1 MSENVSPRAAK
12 RAQEEKALQEKK
24 RYNITVTAIVAVVI
38 VLALFAGFFGSNLFY
53 NKTTA
58 VKAGSEKFTVADFNY
73 NYFSVYN
80 SFYSSYG
87 DMAQYILPAGT
98 PLRETVYNN
107 ETGETWADFFEEQAL
122 SRISQVAMLNA
133 EAAREGFLLPPDQRT
148 SVDDTVSG
156 LTSTALSQG
165 FASLDAYLS
174 YCYGKGMT
182 EKVFRENLSRDV
194 MANAYSDYKLNSF
207 TYTPEQI
214 TSHYAENSDDFDF
227 ITYRIYSFS
236 ANAVTDNT
244 ETEEDETLSAED
256 AKARALEDANAF
268 KAAVTDEQSFIDYA
282 ASLNTDDEDYD
293 ADASTKTSVQGSNLS
308 DPAKSWLIDA
318 SRREGDVEV
327 LETAEDAA
335 SQNVY
340 VLYYIGRD
348 SNQYQA
354 VSGYYGIVAKDDTIV
369 EDNYD
374 SHEAYEAAVQAAAE
388 ETAQGVLDTFA
399 TSGNLTEDGF
409 AEVLSLYTE
418 TVTSSNALTSVGKY
432 DVPEAL
438 AAWLSDPERK
448 EGDTTKIYDES
459 YGCFVLFFTSQDGIY
474 ADLLSE
480 NDLRSDDYSA
490 WQTAALENYK
500 TDTQWEMFLSKKIT
514 ALGG

>member
-107 ETGETWADFFEEQAL
+107 ETGETWADFFE
-122 SRISQVAMLNA
+122 LNA

-194 MANAYSDYKLNSF
+194 MANAYSDYKLNS
-207 TYTPEQI
+207 
-214 TSHYAENSDDFDF
+214 
-227 ITYRIYSFS
+227 
-236 ANAVTDNT
+236 
-244 ETEEDETLSAED
+244 
-256 AKARALEDANAF
+256 
-268 KAAVTDEQSFIDYA
+268 
-282 ASLNTDDEDYD
+282 
-293 ADASTKTSVQGSNLS
+293 
-308 DPAKSWLIDA
+308 
-318 SRREGDVEV
+318 
-327 LETAEDAA
+327 
-335 SQNVY
+335 
-340 VLYYIGRD
+340 
-348 SNQYQA
+348 
-354 VSGYYGIVAKDDTIV
+354 
-369 EDNYD
+369 
-374 SHEAYEAAVQAAAE
+374 
-388 ETAQGVLDTFA
+388 
-399 TSGNLTEDGF
+399 
-409 AEVLSLYTE
+409 
-418 TVTSSNALTSVGKY
+418 LTS
-432 DVPEAL
+432 
-438 AAWLSDPERK
+438 
-448 EGDTTKIYDES
+448 
-459 YGCFVLFFTSQDGIY
+459 
-474 ADLLSE
+474 
-480 NDLRSDDYSA
+480 
-490 WQTAALENYK
+490 
-500 TDTQWEMFLSKKIT
+500 
-514 ALGG
+514 